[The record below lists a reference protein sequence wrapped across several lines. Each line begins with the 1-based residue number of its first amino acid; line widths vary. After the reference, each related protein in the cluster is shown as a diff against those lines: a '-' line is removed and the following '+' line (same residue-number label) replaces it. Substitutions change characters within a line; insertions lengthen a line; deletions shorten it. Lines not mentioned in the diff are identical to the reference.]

1 MALLLSRI
9 LLPELANKIY
19 SIALQ
24 EYVNEIVEYKC
35 FTLPLIFMKHKRE
48 LNENSILCGILNDVI
63 IIKNSIEKFNLTYIE
78 KYKNFN
84 IIFPVEFKN
93 VILFWI
99 NFIKDLNNLH
109 LNENYYNTIESPIN
123 ANSVNNTIK
132 KILISIEIMIN

>member
-35 FTLPLIFMKHKRE
+35 FTLPLIFMKHQRE

-99 NFIKDLNNLH
+99 DFIKDLNNLH

-123 ANSVNNTIK
+123 ANSVNNSIK
-132 KILISIEIMIN
+132 KLLISIEIMIN